1 MVLLAAPSVVPLPP
15 VVEEIPSPWQACQ
28 HTWQAWDGT
37 EWDLSHGLSGL
48 ALQAGVRGMRPPP
61 LIRYVTKMPAVAGSI
76 YRGSVA
82 DEREIFWPI
91 KVFNDAG
98 STAWI
103 AHNKRFWH
111 TLDEDN
117 PGVWVVT
124 QPDGTRRYLTCR
136 YTGLEDDS
144 DDIDPGLVGW
154 CVYGIK
160 MAAEQPYW
168 AGETVTETF
177 LQVPPT
183 NNYYG
188 GATGFAPP
196 YVTVQGSAVTTA
208 CITNSGDVTVWP
220 TWTINGPCTTATVGI
235 GTRTI
240 TFPIVLTAGQ
250 WLKLNTDPT
259 DQVVVDQAGVDRT
272 AQITVLNGGFAPIPK
287 GVDVALQVSLVGSG
301 SVQVAITPKYKSAL
315 S

>member
-1 MVLLAAPSVVPLPP
+1 MVLLAAPSVVTLPP
-15 VVEEIPSPWQACQ
+15 PVEEIPSPWQACQ

-61 LIRYVTKMPAVAGSI
+61 LIRYVSKMPAVAGSL

-103 AHNKRFWH
+103 AHNKRFWA
-111 TLDEDN
+111 TLDEDY

-136 YTGLEDDS
+136 YLGLEDDS

-154 CVYGIK
+154 CVYGVK
-160 MAAEQPYW
+160 LAAEQPYW
-168 AGETVTETF
+168 CGETIRKTF
-177 LQVPPT
+177 LQTAVAA
-183 NNYYG
+183 NYYG
-188 GATGFAPP
+188 AGAGLAPP

-208 CITNSGDVTVWP
+208 TITNPGNVKVWP
-220 TWTINGPCTTATVGI
+220 TWTIAGPSSTATVGVA
-235 GTRTI
+235 GKSI
-240 TFPIVLTAGQ
+240 TFPMALTAGQ
-250 WLKLNTDPT
+250 WVKLNTDPT
-259 DQVVVDQAGVDRT
+259 DQVAIDHTGADRT
-272 AQITVLNGGFAPIPK
+272 SQITTIGGGFSEIPR
-287 GVDVALQVSLVGSG
+287 GADVALSVSLVGAG
-301 SVQVAITPKYKSAL
+301 SVEVAITPKYRSAL